1 MCGCNPKCF
10 MYGVL
15 MLDDIIMNILSEA
28 VEREMNSEI
37 NKYSSKIK
45 DDGIYLY
52 QGPLHYYTW
61 KRTVTDTNNTLRSH
75 HFVGGIRKYL
85 GGLLSIMVDEVYLEN
100 IAKQCINDIILFNN
114 EQIIQ

>member
-45 DDGIYLY
+45 DD
-52 QGPLHYYTW
+52 
-61 KRTVTDTNNTLRSH
+61 
-75 HFVGGIRKYL
+75 
-85 GGLLSIMVDEVYLEN
+85 
-100 IAKQCINDIILFNN
+100 
-114 EQIIQ
+114 